1 MKCSDVLIFLQIYCI
16 IDIIT
21 ILCRYKLLLMMD
33 YVALMLFVVL
43 SFKHIYEE

>member
-1 MKCSDVLIFLQIYCI
+1 MFRCVDFLQIYCI
-16 IDIIT
+16 IDMIA
-21 ILCRYKLLLMMD
+21 ILCTYKLLLMMD